1 MQGGRRSLVRVQGG
15 LTSRSDVF
23 HVLVHSPK
31 VTAKDGPSARLRQ
44 VDSMPEFPG
53 VVTDMFRRLQ
63 HDLGLWFHDVREV
76 WRQAQY
82 GHALLEIVLLS
93 RGFSKVFFN
102 QTLAYLRRL
111 DHVSISY
118 PGETVRVAHEDAR
131 MRAAVLRL
139 LLSGELVTQDVVCR
153 HHYKTKQHC
162 DCSMFCGSRSSIC
175 WLAFVVLYPV
185 LSTRPS

>member
-1 MQGGRRSLVRVQGG
+1 MQGG

-44 VDSMPEFPG
+44 VDSMTEFPG

-63 HDLGLWFHDVREV
+63 HDLGLWFHHVREV

-102 QTLAYLRRL
+102 PISVGLIMFRFLILVKLLGLRTRTLVCGLRFFVCFCQ
-111 DHVSISY
+111 VS
-118 PGETVRVAHEDAR
+118 
-131 MRAAVLRL
+131 
-139 LLSGELVTQDVVCR
+139 
-153 HHYKTKQHC
+153 
-162 DCSMFCGSRSSIC
+162 
-175 WLAFVVLYPV
+175 W
-185 LSTRPS
+185 